1 MISFLKN
8 LFNSKEKSNNI
19 SIQADAVLVDV
30 RSKGEYAS
38 GHLQGA
44 KNIPLELIQS
54 NADEIK
60 GFPQAILYCRS
71 GNRSAHAVSVLKSMG
86 LNHVIDGG
94 SVFIAQELI
103 NNSGHFQ
110 TIIVKESHNT
120 QAPQALKVSETKDV
134 KALKVLIPTDFSQ
147 QAEYSYL
154 MAKKL
159 EEHLTLDLHFLHVM
173 DLPESVE
180 IDGQGE
186 IVTCGEID
194 ITYVQEQKRAAE
206 QKLKDV
212 QYKYGNKVQT
222 HLKLG
227 KITDKIKEFA
237 ESENFDLIV
246 MATQGSW
253 GLKEKVRK
261 THAEIVSHKTLK
273 PLLTLMCDRS
283 DLIINHILF
292 ANDFTKETHV
302 KLPLVEKFSNYFG
315 AEFTLL
321 HLAPEGNEINK
332 SQVFERMDEFAKNQG
347 ITTYEKHLAN
357 AKDVESGINEFLK
370 SKDADVLFIGTH
382 DYSGFVNKAASE
394 AIIRHVFKPI
404 ITVHL

>member
-1 MISFLKN
+1 MFSFLKN
-8 LFNSKEKSNNI
+8 IFNTERKSDDI
-19 SIQADAVLVDV
+19 SVQADAVFVDV
-30 RSKGEYAS
+30 RSKGEFAS

-54 NADEIK
+54 SADMIK

-71 GNRSAHAVSVLKSMG
+71 GNRSSHAVQVLKSMG
-86 LNHVIDGG
+86 LTNVIDGG
-94 SVFIAQELI
+94 SVFSAQDLV
-103 NNSGHFQ
+103 NKSGHFH
-110 TIIVKESHNT
+110 TIIVKESQNV
-120 QAPQALKVSETKDV
+120 PVSKDSLAKDV
-134 KALKVLIPTDFSQ
+134 KSLKVLIPTDFSQ

-154 MAKKL
+154 MAQKL

-180 IDGQGE
+180 IDADGE

-194 ITYVQEQKRAAE
+194 ITYVKEQKQIAE
-206 QKLKDV
+206 QKLNNVHKN
-212 QYKYGNKVQT
+212 YGNKVKT

-253 GLKEKVRK
+253 GIKEKVRK
-261 THAEIVSHKTLK
+261 THAEIVSHKTLI

-283 DLIINHILF
+283 DLIIHHILF
-292 ANDFTKETHV
+292 ANDFTRETHI
-302 KLPLVEKFSNYFG
+302 KLSLAEKFSKYFG
-315 AEFTLL
+315 AEYTLL
-321 HLAPEGNEINK
+321 HLAPQGNEIDK
-332 SQVFERMDEFAKNQG
+332 AQVFERMDDFAKNQG
-347 ITTYEKHLAN
+347 ITTYDKKIVQAQ
-357 AKDVESGINEFLK
+357 DVESGINEFLK

-394 AIIRHVFKPI
+394 AVIRHVFKPI